1 MRSEKGNPSNDDS
14 STQSSTTDVVSLA
27 GFTIEPLNNVNDLD
41 FDLFKLNES
50 VGRDKT
56 LIVLSTHILKQ
67 HDLLEIV
74 D

>member
-27 GFTIEPLNNVNDLD
+27 GFTLEPLNNVNDLD